1 MDHVPGTN
9 GCRRHPIWIVLLII
23 AFGVCTVLPTPTGAE
38 TVRIEERLCEAA
50 AAQAA
55 AVTGIPQDVLTAIS
69 VLSTSPPHDTSPMA
83 WPWTVT
89 VQGELTRFPSRDAAA
104 RFLNSTLSSG
114 EEALKSG
121 CFQVDLSR
129 HASGFRDAVHSL
141 DPKANA
147 IYAARLLVE
156 LYREKGSWDLAAGIY
171 HSRSVAIAR
180 AYTARFRA
188 LREGTDVPPPTSPG
202 STSRQIGAMMASTFD
217 PSPPDPGAPGS
228 FTSNVSLQTQD
239 LLSAL
244 CFP

>member
-1 MDHVPGTN
+1 MDHILGGTN

-23 AFGVCTVLPTPTGAE
+23 AFGVCTVLPTPTGGAE

-55 AVTGIPQDVLTAIS
+55 AETGGVPQDVLTAIS

-188 LREGTDVPPPTSPG
+188 YVRVRTCHRLPARDLRRARSV
-202 STSRQIGAMMASTFD
+202 Q
-217 PSPPDPGAPGS
+217 
-228 FTSNVSLQTQD
+228 
-239 LLSAL
+239 
-244 CFP
+244 